1 MKRIDSLVFVSAV
14 AAMVS
19 CSGGPPEGSAT
30 RTTGGATTDLQI
42 DGSSTFHLQRK
53 TSCTTLDQSVYHL
66 SYGGGALQIDFQFDG
81 GPSIFNTPTYTVPT
95 TGAPLLSFTVAPA
108 TPALASGTVTVGI
121 GGLLGRRTGSFHL
134 VFDDGS
140 TLDGSFDLPY
150 ETRGTPPS
158 CGGGSSGGGGDFD

>member
-1 MKRIDSLVFVSAV
+1 VKRIGLLVFMSAA

-19 CSGGPPEGSAT
+19 CTEGLQEGSAT
-30 RTTGGATTDLQI
+30 GTMGGTAIDATI
-42 DGSSTFHLQRK
+42 DASSTFHLQYR
-53 TSCTTLDQSVYHL
+53 TSCTTFDQSVYHL

-95 TGAPLLSFTVAPA
+95 TGAPLLSFTVTPA

-140 TLDGSFDLPY
+140 TVDGSFDLPY
-150 ETRGTPPS
+150 ETSGTPPS
-158 CGGGSSGGGGDFD
+158 CGGSSGGGGDFD